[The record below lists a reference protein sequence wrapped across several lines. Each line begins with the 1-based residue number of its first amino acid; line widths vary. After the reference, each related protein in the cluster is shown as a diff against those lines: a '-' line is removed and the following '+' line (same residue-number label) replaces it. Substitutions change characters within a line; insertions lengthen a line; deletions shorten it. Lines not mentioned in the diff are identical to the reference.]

1 MLRNYSIEN
10 IMNASSIRK
19 NHAVAS
25 IACALYDY
33 NVGTQND
40 ATFTGKGEKP
50 ES

>member
-1 MLRNYSIEN
+1 MLRNFSIEN

-19 NHAVAS
+19 NHAFAS
-25 IACALYDY
+25 IMCVLYDY
-33 NVGTQND
+33 NVGMQND